1 MVNQD
6 PEPKILTAQAD
17 FAVGDVAGGA
27 AGTLAAN
34 TTQVVTL
41 FTNQA
46 NNEQCTFYGMAVDIV
61 PLDANGAQ
69 IKGRQGAGP
78 VQSTNPYWYQPQTAI
93 ANKTTGTFTDFI
105 VNIMVGGNSIPTN
118 TIEIQRLLQPDP
130 DNTRIIS
137 FSSPVLVLYQQPL
150 QTLIEHYFRSR
161 GMNESNTFQL
171 FQLDSC
177 FPFLLMLPT
186 PAYELTCSF
195 YSYVSPN
202 Q

>member
-17 FAVGDVAGGA
+17 FAVGTVAGGA
-27 AGTLAAN
+27 VGTLAAN

-78 VQSTNPYWYQPQTAI
+78 VEATNPYFYQPQTAI

-130 DNTRIIS
+130 DNTRLIS
-137 FSSPVLVLYQQPL
+137 FSSPILVLYQQPL
-150 QTLIEHYFRSR
+150 QVQITNQTAITPHAMAAPTGAANDVRNVRVKITLFGE
-161 GMNESNTFQL
+161 NEIQKTIY
-171 FQLDSC
+171 
-177 FPFLLMLPT
+177 
-186 PAYELTCSF
+186 A
-195 YSYVSPN
+195 
-202 Q
+202 

>member
-17 FAVGDVAGGA
+17 FAVGTVAGGA

-34 TTQVVTL
+34 TAQTVTL

-61 PLDANGAQ
+61 PLDVNGAQ

-78 VQSTNPYWYQPQTAI
+78 VQSTNPYFYQPQTAI
-93 ANKTTGTFTDFI
+93 AAKTSGTFTDFL
-105 VNIMVGGNSIPTN
+105 VNIMVGGNSIPNN
-118 TIEIQRLLQPDP
+118 TLEIQRLLQPDP

-150 QTLIEHYFRSR
+150 QVQISNQTAITPHAMCAPTGAANDVRNVRVKITLFGE
-161 GMNESNTFQL
+161 NEIQKTIY
-171 FQLDSC
+171 
-177 FPFLLMLPT
+177 
-186 PAYELTCSF
+186 A
-195 YSYVSPN
+195 
-202 Q
+202 